1 MEENATKGKAE
12 TPCERR
18 KDVGVYLKKITERL
32 QAYADKQGFNHDIT
46 YAQGK
51 VLFFLHTHAGG
62 ECSMKEIETYL
73 DVSHATVSGI
83 ISRLAEK
90 GYVMREKSKTDSRA
104 KTVRLTEKEYA
115 SFDEMKRRRAELETM
130 LLKGFSENEKE
141 TMRKN
146 LERIYNNVREATDEL
161 PQESATEK
169 AQSKARSMNTK

>member
-1 MEENATKGKAE
+1 
-12 TPCERR
+12 
-18 KDVGVYLKKITERL
+18 
-32 QAYADKQGFNHDIT
+32 
-46 YAQGK
+46 
-51 VLFFLHTHAGG
+51 
-62 ECSMKEIETYL
+62 MKEIETYL

-90 GYVMREKSKTDSRA
+90 GYVSCEKSKTDSRA

-115 SFDEMKRRRAELETM
+115 SFDEMKRRRTELETM

-146 LERIYNNVREATDEL
+146 LERIYQNVREATDEL

-169 AQSKARSMNTK
+169 AQSKARLMNTK

>member
-1 MEENATKGKAE
+1 MEEKVSNGGAE
-12 TPCERR
+12 TTCERR

-90 GYVMREKSKTDSRA
+90 GYVSCEKSKTDSRA

-115 SFDEMKRRRAELETM
+115 SFDEMQRRRADIETM
-130 LLKGFSENEKE
+130 LLKGFSDAEKE
-141 TMRKN
+141 TMQKN
-146 LERIYNNVREATDEL
+146 LERIYQNVREV
-161 PQESATEK
+161 TEEPTKDADKEVK
-169 AQSKARSMNTK
+169 ANK

>member
-1 MEENATKGKAE
+1 MEEKVSNGGAE
-12 TPCERR
+12 TTCERR

-90 GYVMREKSKTDSRA
+90 GYVTCEKSKADSRA

-115 SFDEMKRRRAELETM
+115 SFDEMKRRRADIETM
-130 LLKGFSENEKE
+130 LLKGFSDAEKE
-141 TMRKN
+141 TMQKN
-146 LERIYNNVREATDEL
+146 LERIYQNVREV
-161 PQESATEK
+161 TEEPTKDADKEVK
-169 AQSKARSMNTK
+169 ANK

>member
-1 MEENATKGKAE
+1 MKENAKKGGAE

-32 QAYADKQGFNHDIT
+32 QAYADKKVFDHDVT

-90 GYVMREKSKTDSRA
+90 GYVSCEKSKTDSRA

-130 LLKGFSENEKE
+130 LLKGFSEAEKE

-146 LERIYNNVREATDEL
+146 LERIYNNVREATDES
-161 PQESATEK
+161 PRESAAK
-169 AQSKARSMNTK
+169 AQENANPVKTKQ

>member
-1 MEENATKGKAE
+1 MEEKVSNGGAE
-12 TPCERR
+12 TTCERR

-104 KTVRLTEKEYA
+104 KMPIAPA
-115 SFDEMKRRRAELETM
+115 SAGISPDAAELAK
-130 LLKGFSENEKE
+130 L
-141 TMRKN
+141 RA
-146 LERIYNNVREATDEL
+146 VRV
-161 PQESATEK
+161 PPNFPPIWTEPP
-169 AQSKARSMNTK
+169 